1 MVTKML
7 LEWEIRGKED
17 TRLEPGVF
25 LDVQDGWEEGVK
37 GDFSFVTYAPLL
49 MARILPV
56 GNYHDLI
63 CGIMAEK
70 GDT

>member
-17 TRLEPGVF
+17 ARLEPGVF

-37 GDFSFVTYAPLL
+37 GDFSFCNLCTFVDGT
-49 MARILPV
+49 
-56 GNYHDLI
+56 DTS
-63 CGIMAEK
+63 CGELS
-70 GDT
+70 